1 MSLPRP
7 YRGLGPFTAVVILL
21 RGCSGQVPRQRICSR
36 QAPRTAIVALAPDL
50 KNAHDIGLAKEALEH
65 ATRCWQTNCTDY
77 RYVRSKS
84 EVSAGVNHGLM
95 PEDKP
100 SASKLWKPAHVA
112 HGMQYFG
119 STWVKWAIGTV
130 LWSNIMNLTDRQHQA
145 AGGEDRCAPFDVRLL
160 SSRLALLA

>member
-50 KNAHDIGLAKEALEH
+50 NYAHDIGLAKEALEH

-100 SASKLWKPAHVA
+100 SASKRMRRHA
-112 HGMQYFG
+112 YFG
-119 STWVKWAIGTV
+119 STWVKWAMGTV